1 MSEFKGTKGN
11 IQMMFGGFSTKKNIP
26 NMIQIYATNENLEMI
41 CKVYKD
47 EILHNKNQDFEAN
60 ANLIVDAFKVR
71 QQINI
76 ELSELKEQRDE
87 MLQMLEEVHYT
98 LENEGFTETRNN
110 MQQLIKK
117 VKNEN

>member
-1 MSEFKGTKGN
+1 MSEFKGTTEEVINDYDFIAVASGN
-11 IQMMFGGFSTKKNIP
+11 
-26 NMIQIYATNENLEMI
+26 YAVA
-41 CKVYKD
+41 KVYTNAFISK
-47 EILHNKNQDFEAN
+47 EQQEQN
-60 ANLIVDAFKVR
+60 ANLIIDAFKVR

-117 VKNEN
+117 VKNE